1 MKSPVFYAIPL
12 FFFFMGIEAWFAYLK
27 NKKWY
32 RLNDSITN
40 LSLGIG
46 SQLFG
51 AATKFMLL
59 GAFVWIH
66 DHYALFQIPAT
77 WWSFLLC
84 LFTFDFL
91 FYWAHRLSHEVN
103 FLWGAHVVHHQS
115 EEYNL
120 SVALRQSWIHNLI
133 AFFIFLPIPLLGFH
147 PLTFGVAAG
156 IDTLYQFWIH
166 TKAIKKLPF
175 GLEYILNTP
184 SHHRV
189 HHAVNPKYIDKN
201 HAGVFI
207 IWDRMFGTFQPELED
222 VDIVYGITTPFK
234 SWNPAW
240 ANLHYYVEMWRAA
253 SKMTRLGDKLKMIVA
268 RPGWLPDYLGGY
280 QAPAEPNKE
289 LRIPYDADTNAWM
302 KGYAIL
308 QFLVV
313 LIGSVAYLGFF
324 PTISLFYKVI
334 FFLIILISIVIIGAI
349 FERKRWIAAAEYVR
363 LILVLAGLNSF
374 YFYWYNHWMTV
385 MAVASASAFTV
396 SVGWLTYGF
405 LTRRIPSTETAF

>member
-1 MKSPVFYAIPL
+1 MKSLIVYSIPA
-12 FFFFMGIEAWFAYLK
+12 FFVLIAVEIIIDK
-27 NKKWY
+27 IKKTNLY
-32 RLNDSITN
+32 RLNDTISNINTGIVQQVTGVLLKLLNIGVYIWIYENYRIASIPNTWYTWI
-40 LSLGIG
+40 LLLIG
-46 SQLFG
+46 
-51 AATKFMLL
+51 
-59 GAFVWIH
+59 V
-66 DHYALFQIPAT
+66 
-77 WWSFLLC
+77 
-84 LFTFDFL
+84 DF
-91 FYWAHRLSHEVN
+91 FYYWFHRLSHEISV
-103 FLWGAHVVHHQS
+103 LWGTHVVHHQS